1 MVTCYYYPSCV
12 DSEWAPELCYWTST
26 MDQSLGGTNRF
37 TGCNIRPVKDES
49 GTERVKPEPEPIKPL
64 THNAQVDLGLS
75 VLWADC
81 NVGAENPWE
90 RGARIAWGETTAKTY
105 YSLYNYKHAKAF
117 VDARKWKFSK
127 YTLNVNLDNNSYID
141 NKTSLDI
148 EDDAAHVNWGGNWR
162 MPTKEECMEL
172 FEKCEWKETTLNGV
186 KGYRITSKVRGY
198 TSNSI
203 FLPCTSV
210 FMLLFVD
217 GNYYDTGCYMTSELG
232 EFTTECVA
240 LYFDPV
246 SSGGS
251 DDKRTYYKPRK
262 DGDHFWSKIRVMPIS
277 RTEGSYIRPVC
288 ARNQ

>member
-1 MVTCYYYPSCV
+1 
-12 DSEWAPELCYWTST
+12 

-148 EDDAAHVNWGGNWR
+148 DDDAAHVNWGGDWR

-210 FMLLFVD
+210 FALLFDD
-217 GNYYDTGCYMTSELG
+217 GNYYDTGCYLTSELG

-262 DGDHFWSKIRVMPIS
+262 DKDGDLWSKIRIASVS
-277 RTEGSYIRPVC
+277 RIKGAFIRPVC
-288 ARNQ
+288 PR